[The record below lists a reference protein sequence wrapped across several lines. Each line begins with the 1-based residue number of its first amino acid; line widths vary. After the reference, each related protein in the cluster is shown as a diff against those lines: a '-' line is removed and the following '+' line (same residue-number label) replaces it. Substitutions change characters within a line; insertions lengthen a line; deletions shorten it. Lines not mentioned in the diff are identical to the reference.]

1 MKVKKLYAR
10 RFPGGSPPE
19 KLAKQPKDMTK
30 FRVAKRMELE
40 SILLLRMNRMGREV
54 LPLSA
59 MEPIAVFGNGSV
71 VTNVGG
77 GGSGG
82 SGGSFRIGF

>member
-40 SILLLRMNRMGREV
+40 SILLLKN
-54 LPLSA
+54 
-59 MEPIAVFGNGSV
+59 EPYGQGSPYL
-71 VTNVGG
+71 
-77 GGSGG
+77 
-82 SGGSFRIGF
+82 